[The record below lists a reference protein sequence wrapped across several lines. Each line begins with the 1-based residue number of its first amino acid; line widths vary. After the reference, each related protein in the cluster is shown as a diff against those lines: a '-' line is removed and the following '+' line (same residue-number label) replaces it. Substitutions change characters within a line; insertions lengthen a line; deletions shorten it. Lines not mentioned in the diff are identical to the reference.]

1 MKNKLI
7 GLVSNDYWT
16 LYKFRYDII
25 QMLIR
30 KGYKIILIANKD
42 KYHKKFNNENIS
54 KHFIPLKDRS
64 INIFSEIKTIIN
76 LYKIYK
82 KSNFDL
88 IFHFT
93 LKPNVYGGI
102 IARFLNIKTI
112 SMITGLGYI
121 FIKPNKLLKALVV
134 KMLKFSI
141 KNSKEVWFTNTHD
154 LGVYQKL
161 NIIKSQQTK
170 LIPGAGADFSNK
182 ILKISNKDNK
192 YNFLMVSRLL
202 IEKGVEDFIDSAM
215 YFKNNPNITFTL
227 VGTYKK
233 NDENYIR
240 ENTLDYVIE
249 NKVISYYPYSNKI
262 NDFFQ
267 KATCLIHPSYR
278 EGLSTVLL
286 EAAVHR
292 IPIITTKVPG
302 CIDII
307 LNDEYGFLCEKKNP
321 QSIIEN
327 IKKLI
332 STEKANLS
340 KKTETTYQHV
350 KNNFDRALV
359 LKVFEHTVD
368 VYVPKS

>member
-7 GLVSNDYWT
+7 ALVSNDYWT

-25 QMLIR
+25 QMMIQ
-30 KGYKIILIANKD
+30 KGYKITLIANKD
-42 KYHKKFNNENIS
+42 EYHKKFNSENIS

-64 INIFSEIKTIIN
+64 VNIFTEIRTIIS

-93 LKPNVYGGI
+93 LKPNIYGGI
-102 IARFLNIKTI
+102 VARFLNIKTI

-121 FIKPNKLLKALVV
+121 FIKPNKFLKPLVV

-141 KNSKEVWFTNTHD
+141 KNSKEIWFTNVHD
-154 LGVYQKL
+154 FNTYQKL

-170 LIPGAGADFSNK
+170 LMPGAGADFNNK
-182 ILKISNKDNK
+182 ISKTPNRENK

-202 IEKGVEDFIDSAM
+202 IEKGVEDFISAAT
-215 YFKNNPNITFTL
+215 YFKNDLDITFTL
-227 VGTYKK
+227 VGLYKK
-233 NDENYIR
+233 NNKNYIR
-240 ENTLDYVIE
+240 ENILDNAIHD
-249 NKVISYYPYSNKI
+249 KVISYYPYTDDI
-262 NDFFQ
+262 NNFFR
-267 KATCLIHPSYR
+267 KTTCIIHPSYR

-286 EAAVHR
+286 EAAVHQ

-302 CIDII
+302 CIDIV
-307 LNDEYGFLCEKKNP
+307 LNDNYGFLCEKKNP
-321 QSIIEN
+321 KSIIAN

-332 STEKANLS
+332 STEKIELS
-340 KKTETTYQHV
+340 KKTEITYQHV
-350 KNNFDRALV
+350 KDNFDRTLI
-359 LKVFEHTVD
+359 LKAYENTLAM
-368 VYVPKS
+368 YAPKD